1 MASSDVGVRVA
12 GDVAAATIASGIVA
26 PFVAACDKAIAEAAS
41 GQTTVWTSTF
51 KSLRELASSP
61 LTFLRQ
67 PAFRI
72 LWVMYGGTYA
82 AANLFTSYEE
92 IAQTSSPLAK
102 TTSIFCVNASLSLW
116 KDSQFAKL
124 FSGKPPAPVP
134 KPALVTWYARDFVSM
149 GVIFAAPPIVARH
162 LHESMGVEKRTA
174 DVATQF
180 CLPLALQPFV
190 APLHLYGYVLY
201 NDPTASMSNQMAVM
215 RREIFGAIQMR
226 LARCVAPYSVGTN
239 VNKAIRKALKPSTS

>member
-1 MASSDVGVRVA
+1 MAASDVAIQAA
-12 GDVAAATIASGIVA
+12 GDVAAATIAAGIVA

-41 GQTTVWTSTF
+41 GQTTVWKSTF
-51 KSLRELASSP
+51 KSLGELARSP
-61 LTFLRQ
+61 VTFLGQ

-92 IAQTSSPLAK
+92 ISQTSKPLMK
-102 TTSIFCVNASLSLW
+102 TGSIFCVNASLSLW

-134 KPALVTWYARDFVSM
+134 KPALVTWYARDFISM
-149 GVIFAAPPIVARH
+149 GVIFVAPPIVARH

-174 DVATQF
+174 DVTTQF
-180 CLPLALQPFV
+180 CLPLLLQPFV

-201 NDPTASMSNQMAVM
+201 NDPNASVSQQMTVM
-215 RREIFGAIQMR
+215 RREIAGAVQMR
-226 LARCVAPYSVGTN
+226 LARCVAPYSIGTN
-239 VNKAIRKALKPSTS
+239 VNKAIRKALKPTAA